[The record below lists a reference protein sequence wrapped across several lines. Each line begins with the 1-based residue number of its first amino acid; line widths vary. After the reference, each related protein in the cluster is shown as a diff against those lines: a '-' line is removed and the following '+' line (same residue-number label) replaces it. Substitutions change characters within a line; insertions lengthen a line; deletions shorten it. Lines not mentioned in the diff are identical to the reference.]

1 MSRAAAV
8 MRPLAIMVVFAATT
22 AAAQTQEPST
32 RAEVIEQAQAEKAT
46 RVRPYEPGK
55 AEKYLDRVEQVMT
68 TGGLRLHPFFQSA
81 YSGGG
86 FTLGAGYRTAVSP
99 YNSIDVRGSWT
110 LKGYKRVESEFVAPR
125 FLRRRANFSFLGGW
139 REATQVGFYG
149 LGNATVEEANVSYGF
164 TQLYAHG
171 VLEVKPTNRFFTLRG
186 GLEASQWEQGP
197 GSGPK
202 PSVETVYTPPSLPG
216 LGQTITYIQTHGMV
230 GFDTR
235 PVPGYARRGRLL
247 GVTFRDFSD
256 TDSRYGFK
264 QVDYEAIQHIPLL
277 RESWALSLHAAAS
290 VTGLKDGQEIP
301 FFMMPSVGGGSSLR
315 GYSSWRFRDRNS
327 LLLQAEWRVMVNRFL
342 DTALFYDMGK
352 VEANTRDLDFS
363 NLKDDYGIGFRF
375 HTPLA
380 TPLRIEFARSRE
392 GMTIVFSSS
401 GSF

>member
-1 MSRAAAV
+1 MTPRAV
-8 MRPLAIMVVFAATT
+8 TVVRQLAILAMFAASP
-22 AAAQTQEPST
+22 ASAQEPAT
-32 RAEVIEQAQAEKAT
+32 RAEALEQAQAEKAT

-55 AEKYLDRVEQVMT
+55 AEKYLDRAEEIMT

-86 FTLGAGYRTAVSP
+86 FTLGAGYRTAVGS

-125 FLRRRANFSFLGGW
+125 FLKRRASFSFLGGW

-171 VLEVKPTNRFFTLRG
+171 VLEVKPTNRFLTLRG

-197 GSGPK
+197 GSGAK
-202 PSVETVYTPPSLPG
+202 PSIETVYPPASLPG
-216 LGQTITYIQTHGMV
+216 LGQTITYLHTHGMV
-230 GFDTR
+230 GFDSR
-235 PVPGYARRGRLL
+235 PVPGYSRRGSLL

-256 TDSRYGFK
+256 TDSRFGFK
-264 QVDYEAIQHIPLL
+264 QIDYEAIQHIPLL

-290 VTGLKDGQEIP
+290 VTGLKSGQEIP

-342 DTALFYDMGK
+342 DTALFYDTGK
-352 VEANTRDLDFS
+352 VEAHTRDLDFS

>member
-1 MSRAAAV
+1 MRQLAILAMFAASPAAA
-8 MRPLAIMVVFAATT
+8 
-22 AAAQTQEPST
+22 QEPST
-32 RAEVIEQAQAEKAT
+32 RADAIEQAQAEKAA
-46 RVRPYEPGK
+46 RVRPYVPGK

-125 FLRRRANFSFLGGW
+125 FLKRRASFSLLGGW

-149 LGNATVEEANVSYGF
+149 VGNATVEEDNVSYGF

-171 VLEVKPTNRFFTLRG
+171 VLQVKPTNRYFTLRG

-202 PSVETVYTPPSLPG
+202 PSVEEVFPPASLPG
-216 LGQTITYIQTHGMV
+216 LGQTITYLHTHGMV

-235 PVPGYARRGRLL
+235 PVAGYARRGRLL

-264 QVDYEAIQHIPLL
+264 QIDYEAIQHIPLL

-290 VTGLKDGQEIP
+290 VTGLKSGQEIP

-342 DTALFYDMGK
+342 DTALFYDTGK